1 MKYCVKILESALRLS
16 ICHMMEGRVKM
27 LETKPQS
34 EGIISVYPINFMHLQ
49 TFIVIILS
57 RTTML
62 VCDTL

>member
-1 MKYCVKILESALRLS
+1 MKYCDKILEQPLHLS
-16 ICHMMEGRVKM
+16 ICHMIEGRVKI
-27 LETKPQS
+27 LETKPKS

-49 TFIVIILS
+49 TFIAIILS